1 MEDRKEEGKKYR
13 RESRMETEE
22 IIGRK
27 MRNDK
32 AMTKQHT
39 MSAVSTQHTAHNT
52 QNSAHSKQNS
62 PCSAMWNHHAHPSD
76 SDMHSNCSADQQ

>member
-1 MEDRKEEGKKYR
+1 MKDSKKEGKKCR
-13 RESRMETEE
+13 RESRKETEE

-39 MSAVSTQHTAHNT
+39 MSAVSIQHTT
-52 QNSAHSKQNS
+52 HSKQNS